1 MTEVVPGQYRET
13 WRRLFASRLPA
24 MFGKSFHAV
33 RFARGSIAVLEQAAR
48 ADAPIVLASNHQSWW
63 DPLVGFLLHDRW
75 FRGRPVLSP
84 MDRTQLAKFA
94 FFRKLG
100 VFGVDPDDAAG
111 LRPFVRYVEERFAAD
126 PRAVLMLTPQGEF
139 VDPRRPVKVRP
150 GIAMVMA
157 RAPHAV
163 PLAASVEYVFW
174 NDRRPEVLVLVS
186 RVEAPADPASVR
198 AWESAFDDA
207 MNRNASELARL
218 SQSRDASAFDT
229 LVGGSGARTH
239 PVYDLWLRLTGRN
252 PSIEVAHRGSSRP

>member
-13 WRRLFASRLPA
+13 WRRLFASRLPG

-33 RFARGSIAVLEQAAR
+33 RFASGSAEVLEAAAR

-111 LRPFVRYVEERFAAD
+111 LRPFVRHVEERFAAD
-126 PRAVLMLTPQGEF
+126 PRSVLMLTPQGEF

-150 GIAMVMA
+150 GIAMVLA
-157 RAPHAV
+157 RTPRAV
-163 PLAASVEYVFW
+163 PLAASVEYLFW
-174 NDRRPEVLVLVS
+174 NDRRPEVLVRVA
-186 RVEAPADPASVR
+186 RVEPPQDPTSVR
-198 AWESAFDDA
+198 AWEAAFDAA
-207 MNRNASELARL
+207 MNQNAAALASL
-218 SQSRDASAFDT
+218 AQARDATAFDT
-229 LVGGSGARTH
+229 VLGGRGARTH
-239 PVYDLWLRLTGRN
+239 PVYDFWLRLTGRN
-252 PSIEVAHRGSSRP
+252 PSIEVAHREGSRP